1 MKVKELKKLL
11 ENCNDEDM
19 VVLSL
24 DGEGNSYSPLDG
36 IEERIYVPET
46 TYLGSTYI
54 KELTDELI
62 KLGFSDEDLY
72 HGKYGFDAI
81 VLYPVN

>member
-46 TYLGSTYI
+46 TYLGSTI
-54 KELTDELI
+54 
-62 KLGFSDEDLY
+62 
-72 HGKYGFDAI
+72 
-81 VLYPVN
+81 